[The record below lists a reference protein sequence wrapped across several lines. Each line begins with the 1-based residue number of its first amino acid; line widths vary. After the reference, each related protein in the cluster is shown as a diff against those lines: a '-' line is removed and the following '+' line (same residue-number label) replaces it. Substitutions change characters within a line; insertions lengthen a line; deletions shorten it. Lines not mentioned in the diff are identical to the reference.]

1 MIQEF
6 KSKGG
11 LEAQTLLGMITVEQ
25 GDSIAGME
33 MIRNAAEREY
43 SIAEIL
49 LYGPNEKTGQPT
61 DTLKLRLIA
70 SRFPLA
76 YSLLG
81 DAYYKPDK
89 KHNQLQA
96 IKYYMEVEKYGVLGK
111 HGAVQVLDYCQNN
124 NDFKLTAD
132 DVKQLAIIAKPIC
145 NATE

>member
-33 MIRNAAEREY
+33 MIRNATEREY

-70 SRFPLA
+70 SRFPL
-76 YSLLG
+76 LG

-89 KHNQLQA
+89 KTQPIASH
-96 IKYYMEVEKYGVLGK
+96 
-111 HGAVQVLDYCQNN
+111 QVLYGS
-124 NDFKLTAD
+124 
-132 DVKQLAIIAKPIC
+132 
-145 NATE
+145 